1 MQEELRN
8 LRTVNPEFWT
18 ALTTVSARRAK
29 PSRTEIED
37 MVPEPDEEDNL
48 DDSDISLNDVLSA
61 THQEEPSS
69 LRRGRISKRE
79 RGGLT
84 TVADAEKLDNVPI
97 LINEGETKD
106 GGRGKR
112 TRTAN
117 RLYCLAD
124 FARHWDNEAS
134 DIE

>member
-8 LRTVNPEFWT
+8 LRTANPEFWT

-29 PSRTEIED
+29 PSKTEIED
-37 MVPEPDEEDNL
+37 IIPEPDEEDL
-48 DDSDISLNDVLSA
+48 DDSDISFNDVLSA
-61 THQEEPSS
+61 THREEPSS
-69 LRRGRISKRE
+69 LRRGRISKQE

-84 TVADAEKLDNVPI
+84 TVADAEKLDEVPI
-97 LINEGETKD
+97 PIKEGETRD

-112 TRTAN
+112 KKTAN
-117 RLYCLAD
+117 RLYGLAD

-134 DIE
+134 DVE